1 MFAERKKEVKE
12 RERVLVRRREK
23 ASEEEHSVDF
33 CLNFFLFRLI

>member
-1 MFAERKKEVKE
+1 MFAERKRTRE

-23 ASEEEHSVDF
+23 ASEENSVDF

>member
-1 MFAERKKEVKE
+1 MFAERKKEVK
-12 RERVLVRRREK
+12 ERVLVRRREK